1 MLEIIVETVAD
12 ALAAEAG
19 GATQLDLK
27 SAAELDGLT
36 PTLGMIEQICSR
48 VQIDVMVMVRPHKKS
63 FVLSPEDIAAMCK
76 DISLARQYNVAGFL
90 LGALTP
96 QGEIDVEAV
105 QKFREAAAGIPL
117 NFHLAWEQT
126 KDPEQALEK
135 LIELGIKSVR
145 LTGGRRLGTKAP
157 DGTERIRRFQNQAD
171 GRIDLFLAGGV
182 TPENIAWLVQETGV
196 PNAHSGSGVRMPAES
211 GGDVVEARVR
221 LLREN
226 LDRAVRLHCQS

>member
-1 MLEIIVETVAD
+1 MQRYQPGQAVQC
-12 ALAAEAG
+12 G
-19 GATQLDLK
+19 G
-27 SAAELDGLT
+27 
-36 PTLGMIEQICSR
+36 
-48 VQIDVMVMVRPHKKS
+48 
-63 FVLSPEDIAAMCK
+63 
-76 DISLARQYNVAGFL
+76 GFL

-105 QKFREAAAGIPL
+105 QNFGKRPPASPL

-182 TPENIAWLVQETGV
+182 TPPKTSPGWCRKRECPTPIQARGYVCRPKAAVMLSRQGLGCCGKTWTG
-196 PNAHSGSGVRMPAES
+196 P
-211 GGDVVEARVR
+211 
-221 LLREN
+221 
-226 LDRAVRLHCQS
+226 